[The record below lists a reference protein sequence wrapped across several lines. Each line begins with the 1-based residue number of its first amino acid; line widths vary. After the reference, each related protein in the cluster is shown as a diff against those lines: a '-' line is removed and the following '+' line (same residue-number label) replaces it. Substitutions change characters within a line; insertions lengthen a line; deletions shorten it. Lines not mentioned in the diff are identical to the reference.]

1 MQCPNCGTENAAG
14 TVFCTSCGR
23 SLTVGKRPFGAH
35 LHWQAEDG
43 AAHSLPLSSSI
54 TIGRVEGND
63 IVLSDSA
70 MSRQHARIEVA
81 AGGLTVFDLGSLNGV
96 FVNGERLT
104 APHQLRD
111 GDVIGVGKTLLTATI
126 PLEAPAPAGAEPVQ
140 ESAPVDEQ
148 QAEADDEQPVEAESE
163 APPVPVEVLDDRT
176 VLASDLASPSEAAS
190 EAALEAPPVEV
201 GPAGYLVSGDL
212 RTPIY
217 ERLTVGRAEGND
229 IRLENDRLI
238 SRNHAR
244 LEARTDGV
252 WLEDLQSANGTY
264 VSDERVTEPVMLNDG
279 TLVRFGGSEFRF
291 ELPQP
296 AAAADSAA
304 AAPVVD
310 EGATMVADR
319 LGDAREETLQGSEA
333 DVYLREA
340 ELAEFQRLRG
350 GGDTEP
356 TGDVAGAADQ
366 HRLVVNF
373 GAEAGRAFALY
384 KEVTVIG
391 RTAPDADYDIQIDD
405 RAVSRPHAKIV
416 KHPDSFEVQDLDSAN
431 GTWVNYTEEIKAPRR
446 LKDGDILKVGKTT
459 LVYRVPAA
467 IRPEEPVRT
476 LDPTEG
482 QILTFFSLKGGVG
495 TTTLAVNFAVVL
507 RQITNERVLLID
519 LSTER
524 GAASVHMNLA
534 PKLTLADIPAQSS
547 LIDIDALETL
557 VAQGPGN
564 VDVLPAPPSPQ
575 TAELVTPA
583 AVSAMLPLL
592 KNSYKWV
599 VVDTSP
605 TFSELNLGVFDLSD
619 LLFIVCTPDVTTLKV
634 TQATLD
640 TFAALMFPSEKRVLA
655 LNQTH
660 PKPHIEQDDMEK
672 AMGERIGLSLA
683 YAGDA
688 VLDSTDRGVPLA
700 LNEETH
706 PMIAGIRDF
715 ASTLA
720 AVKVTAQTQARRGGF
735 GHWVQGVIGSLRR

>member
-23 SLTVGKRPFGAH
+23 SLSVGSRPFGPH
-35 LHWQAEDG
+35 LRWQAEDG
-43 AAHSLPLSSSI
+43 TLRTLPLTRSI

-63 IVLSDSA
+63 IVLSEPA
-70 MSRQHARIEVA
+70 MSRQHARVDVA
-81 AGGLTVFDLGSLNGV
+81 EEGLTVFDLGSLNGT
-96 FVNGERLT
+96 FVNGERLS
-104 APHQLRD
+104 APHQLQD
-111 GDVIGVGKTLLTATI
+111 GDVIGVGQTPLTVVI
-126 PLEAPAPAGAEPVQ
+126 PQPAPMAAPAEPAQ
-140 ESAPVDEQ
+140 ESELVDE
-148 QAEADDEQPVEAESE
+148 PLVEAESE
-163 APPVPVEVLDDRT
+163 APPVPVEELDDRT
-176 VLASDLASPSEAAS
+176 VLAADLARAS
-190 EAALEAPPVEV
+190 EASSEEAHPPVEV
-201 GPAGYLVSGDL
+201 GPVGYLVSGNI

-244 LEARTDGV
+244 LEAGLDGV
-252 WLEDLQSANGTY
+252 WLEDLKSANGTY
-264 VSDERVTEPVMLNDG
+264 VNGERVSEPVKLDEG
-279 TLVRFGGSEFRF
+279 AVVRFGSSEFRF
-291 ELPQP
+291 ELPGP
-296 AAAADSAA
+296 AGE
-304 AAPVVD
+304 APPGTEGAPSID
-310 EGATMVADR
+310 EGATIVAQR
-319 LGDAREETLQGSEA
+319 PEEAEEETLQGSEA
-333 DVYLREA
+333 DVYIREA

-350 GGDTEP
+350 GGETEP
-356 TGDVAGAADQ
+356 TGEIAGAADQ

-373 GAEAGRAFALY
+373 GAEAGRAFALHR
-384 KEVTVIG
+384 EVTVIG
-391 RTAPDADYDIQIDD
+391 RTSPDADYDIQLDD
-405 RAVSRPHAKIV
+405 RAISRPHAKIV
-416 KHPDSFEVQDLDSAN
+416 KQPYGFEVQDLDSAN
-431 GTWVNYTEEIKAPRR
+431 GTWVNYTEEITAPRR
-446 LKDGDILKVGKTT
+446 LTDGDILKVGKTT

-467 IRPEEPVRT
+467 LRPEEPVRT

-482 QILTFFSLKGGVG
+482 QILAFFSLKGGVG

-507 RQITNERVLLID
+507 RQITNDRVLLID

-534 PKLTLADIPAQSS
+534 PKLTLADLPSQSS
-547 LIDIDALETL
+547 VIDIDALQTL
-557 VAQGPGN
+557 VVTGPGN
-564 VDVLPAPPSPQ
+564 VDVLPSPPSPQ
-575 TAELVTPA
+575 TAELVSPA

-592 KNSYKWV
+592 KSYYKWV

-640 TFAALMFPSEKRVLA
+640 TFAALMFPSEKRVLV

-700 LNEETH
+700 LNEEVH

-715 ASTLA
+715 ASNLA
-720 AVKVTAQTQARRGGF
+720 AVKVTAQAQARRGGF